1 MLKKVD
7 HIGIAVNSIEEA
19 LKLYTD
25 VMGLE
30 VGSIEVLESAGVRIA
45 MIPVGDS
52 KVELV
57 EPIRSDSVIARYIE
71 KRGEGLHHLAFE
83 VSDIDAA
90 LAVLKAGRVPLV
102 DKTPRNGANGAR
114 IAFLKPA
121 GANRVSIELVE
132 LRK

>member
-1 MLKKVD
+1 MLKKID
-7 HIGIAVNSIEEA
+7 HIVIAVESIEEA
-19 LKLYTD
+19 IKLYTGIL
-25 VMGLE
+25 GLE
-30 VGSIEVLESAGVRIA
+30 LGGIEVLESAGVKIA

-52 KVELV
+52 KLELV
-57 EPIRSDSVIARYIE
+57 EPMHSESVISNFIN

>member
-1 MLKKVD
+1 MLKKID
-7 HIGIAVNSIEEA
+7 HIGIAVESIEEA
-19 LKLYTD
+19 IKLYTGIL
-25 VMGLE
+25 GLE
-30 VGSIEVLESAGVRIA
+30 LGGIEVLESAGVKIA

-52 KVELV
+52 KLELV
-57 EPIRSDSVIARYIE
+57 EPMHSESVISNFIN